1 MACAPRPESG
11 RARDAGTNQ
20 GVRFD
25 VFGALVDRKPTPHSY
40 LRTAELLSL
49 QLREVCMTAAHN
61 DDRQAARA
69 CGLRTAF
76 IYRRKEYGPEQR
88 ADLQP
93 AADRGFI
100 AESITDLAAQAGCA

>member
-1 MACAPRPESG
+1 MRG
-11 RARDAGTNQ
+11 QIRAF
-20 GVRFD
+20 VFD
-25 VFGALVDRKPTPHSY
+25 VFGTVVDRKPTPHSC

-49 QLREVCMTAAHN
+49 RPHEVCMTAAHN
-61 DDRQAARA
+61 DDLQAARA

-76 IYRRKEYGPEQR
+76 IYRRTEYGSEQR

-93 AADRGFI
+93 AADRDFI